1 MEGIHKRKVLI
12 FILILSF
19 LLRLS
24 FVLTLKNKFYFDDEY
39 EYFKMVQNFLSG
51 KGLIVAENLKS
62 FRPPLYPLF
71 LSILTIL
78 KLNLT
83 GIRIFQSIIS
93 TMTVFI
99 IYIIGKETFGE
110 KEGIISAGISAFYP
124 FFIFYNGF
132 LLTES
137 LFIFLTV
144 LCVMYLIRVYEKN
157 GVVSLKAGISMGLG
171 GLTRPTLQIYLP
183 FAIFHILFFKEKL
196 NLKLKKIIFL
206 IVGFCLVLSPWI
218 IRNYKIFHK
227 FIPGTTMGGWVFWEG
242 NNPYSDGGPCSY
254 FPENILQIEETTRD
268 KLLYRLTLK
277 VIKENPERFKY
288 LLKNKFKRFWN
299 IVPNAPEFERK
310 FLYRLISVLTFGVMM
325 PFFMIGF
332 FISLKNRK
340 AQYFHTLIIFFTIF
354 HMVFLASIRYRIAIE
369 PFYILFATYGFC
381 KFTKF
386 LSYCISKS

>member
-157 GVVSLKAGISMGLG
+157 GMVSLKAGISMGLG

-183 FAIFHILFFKEKL
+183 FAIFHILFFKENL
-196 NLKLKKIIFL
+196 NLKLRKIIFL
-206 IVGFCLVLSPWI
+206 ITGFCLTLSPWI

-254 FPENILQIEETTRD
+254 FPENILQIEETIRD

-277 VIKENPERFKY
+277 AIKENPERFKY

-325 PFFMIGF
+325 PLFMIGF

-340 AQYFHTLIIFFTIF
+340 AQYFHTLIILFTIF

-369 PFYILFATYGFC
+369 PFYIILSAHGFC
-381 KFTKF
+381 QLTKF
-386 LSYCISKS
+386 ASNCLSRS